1 MHGRQAAPRRV
12 SPAVA
17 FQPRACRLIYKYYC
31 DCLFDAGVGNA
42 TFPERATSDPREH
55 ELGVF
60 DLWGY
65 CNFFGPVLCVQGK
78 VQVCGTGGICEDA
91 MIAVSKF
98 KSLIDYEFLGDYNR
112 FVST

>member
-31 DCLFDAGVGNA
+31 DCLFDAGVGDA
-42 TFPERATSDPREH
+42 TFPERATSDPQEH

-60 DLWGY
+60 DLWEY
-65 CNFFGPVLCVQGK
+65 YNFFGRVLCVQGK

-91 MIAVSKF
+91 MIASC
-98 KSLIDYEFLGDYNR
+98 
-112 FVST
+112 